1 MNFRKQTWI
10 RVLSLIAVLTLG
22 LGAFAD
28 PIALKVTTSSHSVRF
43 SVQGAVQEF
52 RVEILSLTG
61 QKIFDSGSVSGAMWS
76 WPMLNREGQPVA
88 NGVYLYSV
96 SLVDHSGRV
105 TRKLGKVAVLRGK
118 PTSSQLSLARQST
131 QPSQTPSPPSV
142 ESLLD
147 TDQDAHISDLE
158 ILRALD
164 FWVKNQELVSNLRID
179 DLKILQLLDIWI
191 KGTALQSDTTT
202 PPEPPDSSLP
212 PGPAPAPDGGGVSP
226 VPAPVMRADRPDSPA
241 DSKGDLG
248 PPVTVIGDMPGE
260 DLGTATAQGQ
270 EMVPLGHVI
279 KGKYTIAYKGAYIQD
294 EDGDA
299 GAASEF
305 YIIMTIA
312 QQQSADPNDVKIWTV
327 RVGPGGYLNDS
338 DSGEAFSDHIV
349 LRAGTTLDYPLVI
362 TTQVMENDLGSPQQV
377 AEGIKKS
384 VEGMKKGVGLA
395 APLVKLIAGSYG
407 ELAVAIANAIVEAL
421 GPILTIICE
430 VAGCED
436 DVVGPPQI
444 VKITKAVAH
453 SNTGA
458 TTWKGITYDFWT
470 HHCAPSPQSCDT
482 GEEGSVYV
490 FYDIFPTIGINNP
503 PKVKIIAPQ
512 DGSNVGTAGGLNI
525 VTFKASVEDVEDG
538 SCASCEV
545 KWSSDKEGNMGGG
558 KVLDFVFTK
567 SGTHTITVTV
577 KDTGGATA
585 KASIKVTVAGNT
597 PPGVTIEKPTQNQ
610 NLYVGVPYVFD
621 SSSWDT
627 ESFSPLPC
635 SALTWTSNK
644 AGDPFPVTGCQ
655 PSVTFT
661 TTGTRTITLT
671 GKDSQ
676 GATGT
681 DTVTINVVNPPASGP
696 PLVTILNPKND
707 TGLDPDKPITLK
719 GTATDPDGKSPIS
732 YKWVLKK
739 SHLGTLLAGGK
750 DEITLATGTVQSGQQ
765 ITFPSGSGRSG
776 SGWKPSDHVPFS
788 CGGNKVRI
796 YLYATDPDGSTGSAF
811 VEVGVDYPPC

>member
-1 MNFRKQTWI
+1 MKGFFI
-10 RVLSLIAVLTLG
+10 GLLG
-22 LGAFAD
+22 LMVLMGGCTQSPLSALISTED
-28 PIALKVTTSSHSVRF
+28 ERDEEIETIAEEASIKLTAL
-43 SVQGAVQEF
+43 AVAVGIIGDVNGDGQ
-52 RVEILSLTG
+52 LSKDDTKLLSKAIKGKAQLTPE
-61 QKIFDSGSVSGAMWS
+61 A
-76 WPMLNREGQPVA
+76 
-88 NGVYLYSV
+88 V
-96 SLVDHSGRV
+96 SLADVAQPCDG
-105 TRKLGKVAVLRGK
+105 TLTKADAKLLKKAIKGLRKGK
-118 PTSSQLSLARQST
+118 
-131 QPSQTPSPPSV
+131 
-142 ESLLD
+142 
-147 TDQDAHISDLE
+147 
-158 ILRALD
+158 
-164 FWVKNQELVSNLRID
+164 QELSQCHNQAIGTSVGEAP
-179 DLKILQLLDIWI
+179 DLGPGPIL
-191 KGTALQSDTTT
+191 AA
-202 PPEPPDSSLP
+202 PEPD
-212 PGPAPAPDGGGVSP
+212 GGVSP
-226 VPAPVMRADRPDSPA
+226 LPPPQMRADRPDSPN
-241 DSKGDLG
+241 DSKDNPG
-248 PPVTVIGDMPGE
+248 PPVVVIGDMPGE
-260 DLGTATAQGQ
+260 DLGAVAQGQ
-270 EMVPLGHVI
+270 GMVPLGHVI

-299 GAASEF
+299 GASSEF

-384 VEGMKKGVGLA
+384 VEGMKKGVNLA
-395 APLVKLIAGSYG
+395 KPLVELIAGSAG
-407 ELAVAIANAIVEAL
+407 TLAAAIASAIVDAL
-421 GPILTIICE
+421 GPILTIICAI
-430 VAGCED
+430 AGCED
-436 DVVGPPQI
+436 DVVGPPQT
-444 VKITKAVAH
+444 VKITKGWAH
-453 SNTGA
+453 QSTGA

-470 HHCAPSPQSCDT
+470 HHCAPSPQNCDT

-490 FYDIFPTIGINNP
+490 FYDIYPTVGINNP

-512 DGSNVGTAGGLNI
+512 DGTSVALGGLNI

-538 SCASCEV
+538 SCNSCEI

-577 KDTGGATA
+577 KDTGGATS
-585 KASIKVTVAGNT
+585 KASIKVIVGGNT
-597 PPGVTIEKPTQNQ
+597 PPGVTIKKPTQNQ
-610 NLYVGVPYVFD
+610 TLYKGVPYVFD

-627 ESFSPLPC
+627 EAFSPLPC

-681 DTVTINVVNPPASGP
+681 DSVTINVVDPPASGP
-696 PLVTILNPKND
+696 PLVTILNPND
-707 TGLDPDKPITLK
+707 GEGLAPNTVVTLK
-719 GTATDPDGKSPIS
+719 GKITDPDGKSPLS

-739 SHLGTLLAGGK
+739 HPLGFLKGGAN
-750 DEITLATGTVQSGQQ
+750 EIVLVTGTMQSGAET
-765 ITFPSGSGRSG
+765 TFQ
-776 SGWKPSDHVPFS
+776 WKPSDHVPFD
-788 CGGNKVRI
+788 CGGNSVRI
-796 YLYATDPDGSTGSAF
+796 YLEATDPDGQTGSAIID
-811 VEVGVDYPPC
+811 VGVDYPPC